1 METLFI
7 SQFKSLTTK
16 LFIKKQGHM
25 LNPNLLILTPSFIK
39 IPFVTYLLL
48 LHLSQNKN
56 LHSFSKTEKS
66 FRFSAPVLTV
76 LNGQFNFSFKM
87 VLIHWTTQHESSS
100 PSKKQ
105 NQTQCEYTIFT
116 RYSKK
121 KKSKF
126 LNWTVH
132 LQSTRRHYV
141 ISSCEIGIKF
151 NNILLSSRIRENY
164 IIVTSCLSKY
174 KER

>member
-1 METLFI
+1 METIFI

-25 LNPNLLILTPSFIK
+25 LNPNLLILTFSFIK

-87 VLIHWTTQHESSS
+87 VLTHWTTQHESSS
-100 PSKKQ
+100 LSKKQ
-105 NQTQCEYTIFT
+105 NQTQCEYTNFT
-116 RYSKK
+116 QYSKK
-121 KKSKF
+121 KKQVF
-126 LNWTVH
+126 ELNSPFTKY
-132 LQSTRRHYV
+132 RRHYV
-141 ISSCEIGIKF
+141 ISSCEIRIKF
-151 NNILLSSRIRENY
+151 NNILLSSCIRENY
-164 IIVTSCLSKY
+164 SIVNSCVFKY